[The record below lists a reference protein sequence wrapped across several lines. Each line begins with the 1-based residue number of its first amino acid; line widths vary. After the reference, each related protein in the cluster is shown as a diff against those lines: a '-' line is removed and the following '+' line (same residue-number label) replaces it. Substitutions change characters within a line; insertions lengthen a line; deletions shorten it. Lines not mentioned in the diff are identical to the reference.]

1 MSFGVNFAECSRS
14 TDLWSTKA
22 RTAVRRDATNRFSPN
37 LSVFPLPPTYVEHGS
52 HEPWSTS
59 PSALL
64 PGPPRACAM
73 SLRRHSALA
82 FVFWAVCCPLRLRA
96 GAAVIQSTDQNIQ
109 YTGVWEVV
117 KVNSTTTYAI
127 SNTTGAKAV
136 YTFTGQSSNMLKT
149 VRTLSEDLSRDENI
163 RFRSRTSPRLQRWG
177 YTDTVYR
184 SRKRN
189 RSCV

>member
-1 MSFGVNFAECSRS
+1 MVDESSHRGSTRRNEPLLAQSVGLPAATDICRAWVSR
-14 TDLWSTKA
+14 
-22 RTAVRRDATNRFSPN
+22 AVA
-37 LSVFPLPPTYVEHGS
+37 
-52 HEPWSTS
+52 TS